1 MAWART
7 LTSNLPRHY
16 QTWSMVNESGGAGRN
31 QCNSRGVFLSPWLG
45 LRCLRDCQVENRTA
59 GVALFDAVD
68 LALRIRR
75 DKFSVNWDD
84 SAGFFSGVQWT
95 SAPSE
100 MTLDQLAE
108 RALAGIRVAAFG
120 AKVAA
125 PPVINPFTISTTV
138 RGAWR

>member
-1 MAWART
+1 MAAPVEISVTPEVFFYPHGSAFVVSVIARSKT
-7 LTSNLPRHY
+7 EPQAL
-16 QTWSMVNESGGAGRN
+16 
-31 QCNSRGVFLSPWLG
+31 
-45 LRCLRDCQVENRTA
+45 
-59 GVALFDAVD
+59 ALFDAVD

-108 RALAGIRVAAFG
+108 RALAAIRVAAFG
-120 AKVAA
+120 AKGGC
-125 PPVINPFTISTTV
+125 PS
-138 RGAWR
+138 GH